1 MRSPHWRTSLIARAV
16 VLPCGLLALLLALA
30 IPFAPVS
37 AHSELISS
45 DPEPGEVL
53 ETAPSQI
60 VLNFSEPLG
69 EGSSVIVYTVEYLR
83 LPGVTYSIDPTMPT
97 RLTAQLPELQPG
109 AYAVQWRS
117 ISLDGHELTGNFS
130 FEIGSRLPLAEMGV
144 FAWLSLIGVV
154 IAGGFFLARRR
165 RS

>member
-1 MRSPHWRTSLIARAV
+1 MRSPLWRTSLLTFAAL
-16 VLPCGLLALLLALA
+16 LPQALLALLLALA
-30 IPFAPVS
+30 IPFTAVS

-60 VLNFSEPLG
+60 VLNFSEPLA
-69 EGSSVIVYTVEYLR
+69 EGSSVIVYTLEYLR
-83 LPGVTYSIDPTMPT
+83 LPGVTYSIDPAMPT
-97 RLTAQLPELQPG
+97 RLRAQLPDLQPG
-109 AYAVQWRS
+109 GYAVQWRS

-130 FEIGSRLPLAEMGV
+130 FEIGSRSPLEQMGV
-144 FAWLSLIGVV
+144 FAWLSLIGLV
-154 IAGGFFLARRR
+154 IAGGILLAWRR